1 MRVRRDV
8 ARVQLAFIHQ
18 GLHVGIVLG
27 DLLELAVAQQVAP
40 GISHVADA
48 EIRAVEEHG
57 GQRGAHAF
65 GFWMRLDVVT
75 DGLVGLV
82 GGRFQQG
89 LGVFLARIL
98 VQNF

>member
-1 MRVRRDV
+1 M
-8 ARVQLAFIHQ
+8 
-18 GLHVGIVLG
+18 
-27 DLLELAVAQQVAP
+27 
-40 GISHVADA
+40 ADA

-65 GFWMRLDVVT
+65 GFWVGLDVIT
-75 DGLVGLV
+75 NGLIGLF

-98 VQNF
+98 VQDF